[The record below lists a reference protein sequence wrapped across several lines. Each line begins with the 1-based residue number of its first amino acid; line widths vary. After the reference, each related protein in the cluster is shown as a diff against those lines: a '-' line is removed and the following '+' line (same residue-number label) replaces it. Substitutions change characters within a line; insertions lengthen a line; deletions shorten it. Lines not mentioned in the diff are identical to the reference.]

1 LHLLKIVDMFLKLLL
16 LTIGLLGLA
25 FAGIGIKMFV
35 KKDGEFKKEC
45 SSVDP
50 ETGKK
55 LGCSCEG
62 APGDNSCR
70 KDKESA
76 LHNIEVQTL
85 NI

>member
-1 LHLLKIVDMFLKLLL
+1 MFLKLLL
-16 LTIGLLGLA
+16 LTIGLLALA

-35 KKDGEFKKEC
+35 KKGGEFKKEC

-62 APGDNSCR
+62 APGDGSCR
-70 KDKESA
+70 KEKEPA
-76 LHNIEVQTL
+76 PHNIEVQTL